1 MTALAFHD
9 VTCVRGGRA
18 LFADLTFGIAA
29 GEALVVTGANGSGK
43 SSLLRL
49 AGGLLAPASGT
60 VTRSAHIALM
70 SEAAAL
76 DRELTLAAALGFW
89 AALDRD
95 FHGPA
100 EVRAAIDAVALAHLA
115 NVPVRLLS
123 TGQRRRAAL
132 ARVLVSAAPIWL
144 LDEPAN
150 GLDLAAVERL
160 EALVAA
166 HRDTGGCVL
175 VATHLPLAIPGAAS
189 IELAA

>member
-9 VTCVRGGRA
+9 VSCVRGGRA
-18 LFADLTFGIAA
+18 LFAGLTFGIAA
-29 GEALVVTGANGSGK
+29 GEALVVTGANGTGK

-49 AGGLLAPASGT
+49 AAGLLAPTEGT
-60 VTRSAHIALM
+60 VTRSAHVALM
-70 SEAAAL
+70 TEAAAL
-76 DRELTLAAALGFW
+76 DRDSTLAHALGFW

-95 FHGPA
+95 RQGPE
-100 EVRAAIDAVALAHLA
+100 EVSAALDRVALAHLA
-115 NVPVRLLS
+115 EVPVRLLS

-150 GLDLAAVERL
+150 GLDVAAVERL
-160 EALVAA
+160 EALIAA
-166 HRDTGGCVL
+166 HRDGGGCVL
-175 VATHLPLAIPGAAS
+175 VATHLSLAIAGAAS